1 MNPYLP
7 GHPWSPEVTSA
18 YLSMPKNKFGHVVSL
33 FYVLP
38 NELHRLEGEWREWMR
53 KHPRHL
59 WPVWVKSWAEHK
71 RKTAPIYVNGQQVTT
86 ESVNVP

>member
-18 YLSMPKNKFGHVVSL
+18 YLSMPKNKFGQVVSL

-53 KHPRHL
+53 KHPKHL
-59 WPVWVKSWAEHK
+59 WPAWTSAYAEHK
-71 RKTAPIYVNGQQVTT
+71 KKTAPIYVKGQESTT
-86 ESVNVP
+86 EPVNVP

>member
-1 MNPYLP
+1 
-7 GHPWSPEVTSA
+7 
-18 YLSMPKNKFGHVVSL
+18 MPKNRFGHVVSL

-53 KHPRHL
+53 KHPKHL
-59 WPVWVKSWAEHK
+59 WPKWVGSWAEHK
-71 RKTAPIYVNGQQVTT
+71 RKTAPIYVKGQQVTT